1 MAWWNRARGERRV
14 PRDVADAGLDS
25 GHQIHIQATPGYDR
39 LGVAMVREVQVSD
52 AGESDLWRRYTQG
65 EEPAN
70 DAEAQRFEAFRRHD
84 QEWSGYWEEREAFRR
99 YAAGDAPRD
108 AAERQRFARFDRELA
123 DDIDARHPGQHERS
137 KVSRL
142 DVVTG
147 TPAHEKTQG
156 RTPCQHRGSTRPA
169 NPGNQDCQ
177 GPGVPDQ
184 VCGQTLSGSVRPI
197 PRQTSRQGHDGR
209 ELLLCGRQASPGA
222 RTEISGLLRAQR

>member
-25 GHQIHIQATPGYDR
+25 GYQIHIQATPGYDR

-108 AAERQRFARFDRELA
+108 AAERQRFARFDQELA
-123 DDIDARHPGQHERS
+123 DDIDARHPGQHGGQGEPPGRGDGDS
-137 KVSRL
+137 GTREDSRPDTLPASGQHAAGQSRQSRL
-142 DVVTG
+142 SRPGRPRSGMRTDV
-147 TPAHEKTQG
+147 KWQ
-156 RTPCQHRGSTRPA
+156 RPA
-169 NPGNQDCQ
+169 DSAA
-177 GPGVPDQ
+177 DFEA
-184 VCGQTLSGSVRPI
+184 GS
-197 PRQTSRQGHDGR
+197 
-209 ELLLCGRQASPGA
+209 
-222 RTEISGLLRAQR
+222 

>member
-108 AAERQRFARFDRELA
+108 AAERQRFARFDQELA
-123 DDIDARHPGQHERS
+123 DDIDARHPGQHGEQGEPPGRGDGDS
-137 KVSRL
+137 GTREDSRPDTLPASGQHAAGQSRQSRL
-142 DVVTG
+142 SRPGRPRSGVGTDV
-147 TPAHEKTQG
+147 KWQ
-156 RTPCQHRGSTRPA
+156 RPA
-169 NPGNQDCQ
+169 DSAA
-177 GPGVPDQ
+177 DFEA
-184 VCGQTLSGSVRPI
+184 GS
-197 PRQTSRQGHDGR
+197 
-209 ELLLCGRQASPGA
+209 
-222 RTEISGLLRAQR
+222 